1 MSKEGDVAV
10 VNKGTWVEIESVVL
24 TPKERAPGIPP
35 ETAKCP
41 LVMKVSGFLANDAS
55 LGDEVCVY
63 TMIGRQ
69 VKGRLA
75 AINPGYDHSFG
86 STVSELLQIGR
97 TPDVPAQ
104 QGGQND

>member
-1 MSKEGDVAV
+1 MAV

-24 TPKERAPGIPP
+24 TPEERAPGIPP

-55 LGDEVCVY
+55 LGDEVRVY

-69 VKGRLA
+69 VKGRQRL
-75 AINPGYDHSFG
+75 ILNMTSFG
-86 STVSELLQIGR
+86 STVSEHCKVDGHLMCLHNKE
-97 TPDVPAQ
+97 PK
-104 QGGQND
+104 